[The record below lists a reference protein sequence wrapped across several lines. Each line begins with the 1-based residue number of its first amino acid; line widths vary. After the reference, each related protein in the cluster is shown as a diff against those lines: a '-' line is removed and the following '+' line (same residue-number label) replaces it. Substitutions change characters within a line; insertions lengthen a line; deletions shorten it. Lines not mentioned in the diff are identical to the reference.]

1 MSTSIQPTRTSVVS
15 SNFHV
20 SNVKEKKNDLKGH
33 SSAILIN
40 KKNKQ
45 AVATLITQ
53 TIKKSLDEEMI
64 DLIQSYITVRL
75 TSLIRNSFNV
85 DKLLSIGS
93 KSSDLVGFDFNT
105 SSLFKDTVNSKI
117 FVRGGSHNGYAIL
130 HVPAFVPE
138 FKLGIPDEATNFKI
152 CTKLVAISDFE
163 YSEEMKSYSPMNKES
178 HAAYGT
184 FETNM
189 LPVLKMQTQP
199 ITSQIC
205 INRCEP
211 LGQDVHTIL
220 VMAIKFYN
228 HQKGKFTHLAD
239 KGTMKVMNV
248 F

>member
-1 MSTSIQPTRTSVVS
+1 MPTSLQPTRPSIAS

-20 SNVKEKKNDLKGH
+20 SRIKEKKSDLKGH
-33 SSAILIN
+33 SSAIPIN

-53 TIKKSLDEEMI
+53 TIKKSLDEEMLN
-64 DLIQSYITVRL
+64 LIQSYITVRL
-75 TSLIRNSFNV
+75 TSLIRKSFTS

-93 KSSDLVGFDFNT
+93 KSNELVGFDFNT
-105 SSLFKDTVNSKI
+105 SSLFKNTVNSKI

-138 FKLGIPDEATNFKI
+138 FELGVPDEATNFKI
-152 CTKLVAISDFE
+152 CAKLVAISDFK
-163 YSEEMKSYSPMNKES
+163 YSEELKSFSPMNVES
-178 HAAYGT
+178 HASQGT
-184 FETNM
+184 FETTM

-211 LGQDVHTIL
+211 LGKDVHTIL

-228 HQKGKFTHLAD
+228 YQKGKFTHLAN
-239 KGTMKVMNV
+239 KGSMKVMNV